1 MRLQL
6 CVVTGIVLTAKAAAF
21 APPSSLTRHPTLH
34 AKSDENHEHTPASQ
48 AQLPP
53 ANETSGENFVNDGG
67 FAWMAP
73 YLTAMGIQPGKTV
86 KYGPIAFDAY
96 VTVSAEESEKRR
108 AQATLELV
116 NIGPDERQRRSQAS
130 RVMYFVAVLYTLWA
144 TFLADNGEFAGHVLR
159 FLTVIPFFFAYGYQ
173 KSAETAL

>member
-1 MRLQL
+1 MRLPL
-6 CVVTGIVLTAKAAAF
+6 CVVIAWATTAVAF
-21 APPSSLTRHPTLH
+21 APHSSRIRHPSLYSKH
-34 AKSDENHEHTPASQ
+34 KKNKNNHEHADQPL
-48 AQLPP
+48 LPP
-53 ANETSGENFVNDGG
+53 AHETTSDEFVNDGG

-73 YLTAMGIQPGKTV
+73 YLTAMGIEPGKTV

-96 VTVSAEESEKRR
+96 VTVSADESDKRK

-144 TFLADNGEFAGHVLR
+144 TFLGDNGEFGGHVLR